1 MGQKD
6 SKPRS
11 YSLNS
16 NEINDVARDT
26 NAKPQ
31 DIKNIVKTFAK
42 ISSPDGKVSKVDFK
56 KVYVSPLCEAGS
68 PDSQLLI
75 QRIEDAYGGGDSTIT
90 RMILLNFVRHFASIY
105 FSRTV
110 SVRGQAVCCCF

>member
-31 DIKNIVKTFAK
+31 DIKNILKAFAK
-42 ISSPDGKVSKVDFK
+42 MSTPDGKVSKADFK
-56 KVYVSPLCEAGS
+56 KVYVIVFQEENERRVNQNPFLSGPASKMLTVEAIVPS
-68 PDSQLLI
+68 H
-75 QRIEDAYGGGDSTIT
+75 A
-90 RMILLNFVRHFASIY
+90 
-105 FSRTV
+105 
-110 SVRGQAVCCCF
+110 